1 MSANWLIDKY
11 DYLML
16 KCAPWQKIQIQFDT
30 YFLFFTYIQSRL
42 QSCLILIVALTKTSE
57 LAHKLA
63 KKLRKELARRGAYFT
78 ETDSEEDVIFQNIWK
93 ANLET
98 TSRNLWLS
106 AIRVSTV
113 NTRALGVI
121 ARVFKRI

>member
-1 MSANWLIDKY
+1 MSR
-11 DYLML
+11 
-16 KCAPWQKIQIQFDT
+16 
-30 YFLFFTYIQSRL
+30 RL
-42 QSCLILIVALTKTSE
+42 
-57 LAHKLA
+57 
-63 KKLRKELARRGAYFT
+63 YFT

-121 ARVFKRI
+121 ARVLKGFQAAGIFFS